1 MKNFI
6 RNEDI
11 DTNVLIDV
19 LNDTYPFSLMN
30 ISTDDLE
37 ELEEQR
43 QELIDNMEFLKK
55 LDNQEIVIYKK
66 LKEVEH
72 QKFKDKELQSV

>member
-1 MKNFI
+1 
-6 RNEDI
+6 
-11 DTNVLIDV
+11 
-19 LNDTYPFSLMN
+19 MN

-37 ELEEQR
+37 GLIEQR

-72 QKFKDKELQSV
+72 QKFKDKELQSVYDNIFHFSDINDTDKTIKEIKY